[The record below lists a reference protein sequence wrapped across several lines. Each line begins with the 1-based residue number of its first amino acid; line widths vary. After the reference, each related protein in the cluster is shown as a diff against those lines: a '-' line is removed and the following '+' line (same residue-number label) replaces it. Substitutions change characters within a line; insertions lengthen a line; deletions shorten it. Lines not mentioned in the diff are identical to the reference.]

1 MPNVLD
7 WQIVSAKLQS
17 RVPRIAVSFALVRLS
32 HCQAQKLETIYH
44 YSGQSNTHSP
54 RVMGGI
60 IINPAAGDAGC
71 IVHSILAVASDRL
84 EVASKIRV
92 KLSIISGLQGES

>member
-17 RVPRIAVSFALVRLS
+17 RVPRIAVSFAL
-32 HCQAQKLETIYH
+32 AQKLETIYH